1 MRTFKVTVNGNQY
14 DVTVE
19 ELGAPAAAPVALQPA
34 PAPVPVQAPA
44 AQPVPAPAAQPAP
57 VQAAPAPA
65 AQPQPAPAAQP
76 AAKAAP
82 AGGVQITAP
91 MPGMVVDFKVAEGA
105 TVKKGEAILIL
116 EAMKMEN
123 DIASTADGVI
133 SFVTTKGANVN
144 TGDLLAVVK

>member
-34 PAPVPVQAPA
+34 PAPVPVQAP
-44 AQPVPAPAAQPAP
+44 VAQPAP
-57 VQAAPAPA
+57 VQAAAAPA

>member
-19 ELGAPAAAPVALQPA
+19 EVGGASVAAPVSLQTA
-34 PAPVPVQAPA
+34 PAPVSAPA
-44 AQPVPAPAAQPAP
+44 AQPAPVAATPAPAAQPAP
-57 VQAAPAPA
+57 
-65 AQPQPAPAAQP
+65 
-76 AAKAAP
+76 KAAP

-105 TVKKGEAILIL
+105 TVKKGQAVLIL

-123 DIASTADGVI
+123 DIAATADGVI
-133 SFVTTKGANVN
+133 SFVASKGANVN

>member
-44 AQPVPAPAAQPAP
+44 AQPV
-57 VQAAPAPA
+57 PAPA

>member
-44 AQPVPAPAAQPAP
+44 AQPAP
-57 VQAAPAPA
+57 VQAAAAPA

>member
-34 PAPVPVQAPA
+34 PAPVPVQAP
-44 AQPVPAPAAQPAP
+44 VAQPAP
-57 VQAAPAPA
+57 VQAAAAPA

-91 MPGMVVDFKVAEGA
+91 MPGMVVDFKVPEGA

>member
-44 AQPVPAPAAQPAP
+44 AQPVPAPAVQP
-57 VQAAPAPA
+57 
-65 AQPQPAPAAQP
+65 QPQPAPAAQP

-91 MPGMVVDFKVAEGA
+91 MPGMVVDFKVPEGA

>member
-44 AQPVPAPAAQPAP
+44 AQPVPAPAVQP
-57 VQAAPAPA
+57 
-65 AQPQPAPAAQP
+65 QPQPAPAAQP

>member
-34 PAPVPVQAPA
+34 PAPVPVQAP
-44 AQPVPAPAAQPAP
+44 VAQPAP

-91 MPGMVVDFKVAEGA
+91 MPGMVVDFQVAEGA